1 MPDAAQS
8 HPAVARNEDAGR
20 YEALIDGALA
30 GYVEF
35 RERPGRIVFTHTETL
50 PDFSGQGVGSALAEQ
65 ALADAVARDLTIVP
79 LCPFIA
85 RYLQRHEI
93 DGATIE
99 WPPSE

>member
-8 HPAVARNEDAGR
+8 QPAVTRNDEAGR
-20 YEALIDGALA
+20 YEAHVDGALA

-35 RERPGRIVFTHTETL
+35 RTRPGRIVFTHTETL
-50 PDFSGQGVGSALAEQ
+50 PDFAGQGVGSALAEQ

-85 RYLQRHEI
+85 RYLTRHEI
-93 DGATIE
+93 PGARVE
-99 WPPSE
+99 QP